1 MGYEKIN
8 EFAKD
13 LLFVAGKEFCQRGS
27 TDKTMNERKT
37 IIDAYN
43 RTRRKSYLNH
53 VLQTFKINNAIGPV
67 DKKDSKTC
75 EESLKEAAST
85 MRRNAVTE
93 MSIEERTGLGFYLS
107 QEVVRKVLENLSL
120 LWVHWIIDEVIGRC
134 SKKTLTRKSWKCLRK
149 LVLSKICQKTDTRK
163 YIL

>member
-53 VLQTFKINNAIGPV
+53 VL
-67 DKKDSKTC
+67 
-75 EESLKEAAST
+75 
-85 MRRNAVTE
+85 
-93 MSIEERTGLGFYLS
+93 
-107 QEVVRKVLENLSL
+107 
-120 LWVHWIIDEVIGRC
+120 
-134 SKKTLTRKSWKCLRK
+134 
-149 LVLSKICQKTDTRK
+149 
-163 YIL
+163 